1 MLDALAQGGRRGIS
15 SAVRFS
21 VWLELASLR
30 RGDWRVPLARACGPW
45 ATPWSIG
52 VASADIDGTLRSC
65 FRRGELCAGESSVP
79 VVFACCMLTGC
90 SRMRG
95 LCRWRHVSACSTRP
109 RCSCV
114 SCYSVRSVFAH
125 LFLVRA
131 FVTATWSELTCFA
144 QAVKPWSQT
153 RCLWRCLL
161 GCWLCAMASLSLVAL
176 VLSFQAIR
184 LCVPLLV
191 RLTAEVGSKRSCA
204 LRGMQGRGRGL
215 GLVAGGLSAY
225 RPWGRA
231 SYQLAATIKVPM

>member
-1 MLDALAQGGRRGIS
+1 MIGGCRWHARADVGHT
-15 SAVRFS
+15 V
-21 VWLELASLR
+21 V
-30 RGDWRVPLARACGPW
+30 DWR
-45 ATPWSIG
+45 G
-52 VASADIDGTLRSC
+52 VGYRRNPAFVL
-65 FRRGELCAGESSVP
+65 RRGELCAGESSVP

-114 SCYSVRSVFAH
+114 SWYSVRSVFAH

-231 SYQLAATIKVPM
+231 SFLDPSKVWVSYPASLVGM